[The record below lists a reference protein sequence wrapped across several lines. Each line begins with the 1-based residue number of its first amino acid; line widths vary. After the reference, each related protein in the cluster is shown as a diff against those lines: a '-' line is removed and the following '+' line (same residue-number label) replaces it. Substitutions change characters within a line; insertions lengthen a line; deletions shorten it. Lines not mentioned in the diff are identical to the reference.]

1 MYYMVVLFFF
11 LGVFFTYESQAI
23 FILTS
28 RNAKKKKRLKQ
39 TKVYHVFLLCLKG
52 NDPQTF
58 KSSSRKTLFLHCVC
72 YWYYLLPWISFI
84 LCDNWKIILVHKG
97 LSLLWGFSTAT
108 IFFCSQAFPGKIK
121 LIMLL
126 HFCD

>member
-1 MYYMVVLFFF
+1 MHYMLVLFFF

-28 RNAKKKKRLKQ
+28 RSAKKRLKQ

-58 KSSSRKTLFLHCVC
+58 KSSSRKNLFSTVYAIGTTYFHE
-72 YWYYLLPWISFI
+72 YLL
-84 LCDNWKIILVHKG
+84 
-97 LSLLWGFSTAT
+97 
-108 IFFCSQAFPGKIK
+108 FFVITER
-121 LIMLL
+121 
-126 HFCD
+126 

>member
-1 MYYMVVLFFF
+1 MHYMLVLFFF

-28 RNAKKKKRLKQ
+28 RSAKKRLKQ

-58 KSSSRKTLFLHCVC
+58 KSSSRKNLFLHCVC

-84 LCDNWKIILVHKG
+84 LCDNWTIILVHKG
-97 LSLLWGFSTAT
+97 LSLLWGFLTAT
-108 IFFCSQAFPGKIK
+108 IFFCSQAFPAKIK

-126 HFCD
+126 DFCN